1 MSAAKADEPQRR
13 LGRGLAALIGD
24 VGDEGAVLDRAARPQ
39 RRAQIAQLRASRA
52 NPRRS
57 FREEDLE
64 ELTASVREKGVIQ
77 PILVRRLP
85 GENDQFEIIAGE
97 RRWRAAQRAGVHDAP
112 IVVLDVTD
120 REALEIAIVENVQR
134 ADLNAI
140 DEAAG
145 YEQLASQFS
154 YTQEKLAEVI
164 GKSRSHIA
172 NTLRLL
178 KLPDSVKAHV
188 AAGALTAGHARALLA
203 LPDPEKAAE
212 KAVAK
217 RLSVREVEAM
227 ARAPEV
233 KSADGARKPRA
244 EKDADVRAIE
254 RELSEALGLSVALTP
269 RAEGGDLVIR
279 FTTLD
284 QLDMVARRLRG

>member
-1 MSAAKADEPQRR
+1 MSSDEPQRSR

-24 VGDEGAVLDRAARPQ
+24 VGDEIAVMERGRPQ
-39 RRAQIAQLRASRA
+39 RRAPIAQLRPSRA

-77 PILVRRLP
+77 PILVRRLSH
-85 GENDQFEIIAGE
+85 EAEAYEIIAGE

-145 YEQLASQFS
+145 YEQLIAQFS

-178 KLPDSVKAHV
+178 KLPDAVKAHV
-188 AAGALTAGHARALLA
+188 LDGALTAGHARALLT
-203 LPDPEKAAE
+203 LPDPEAAAR
-212 KAVAK
+212 KAVA
-217 RLSVREVEAM
+217 RGLSVRDVEAM

-233 KSADGARKPRA
+233 KSLGRPRKA
-244 EKDADVRAIE
+244 EKDADTLELE
-254 RELSEALGLSVALTP
+254 RELSAALGLDVTLNPKGA
-269 RAEGGDLVIR
+269 GGELAIR
-279 FTTLD
+279 YASLE
-284 QLDMVARRLRG
+284 QLDMLVRRLRG

>member
-1 MSAAKADEPQRR
+1 MSSEEPQRSR

-24 VGDEGAVLDRAARPQ
+24 VGDETAVMERARPQ
-39 RRAQIAQLRASRA
+39 RRAPIAKLRPSRA

-85 GENDQFEIIAGE
+85 NEAEAYEIIAGE

-145 YEQLASQFS
+145 YEQLIASFS

-178 KLPDSVKAHV
+178 KLPDAVKAHV
-188 AAGALTAGHARALLA
+188 LDGALTAGHARALLA
-203 LPDPEKAAE
+203 LPDPEAAAK
-212 KAVAK
+212 KAVA
-217 RLSVREVEAM
+217 RGLSVRDVEAM

-233 KSADGARKPRA
+233 KSLGRPRKP
-244 EKDADVRAIE
+244 EKDADALALE
-254 RELSEALGLSVALTP
+254 RELSSTLGLDVTLSP
-269 RAEGGDLVIR
+269 KGSGGELAIR
-279 FTTLD
+279 YASLE
-284 QLDMVARRLRG
+284 QLDMLVRRLRG

>member
-1 MSAAKADEPQRR
+1 MADEPQRSR

-24 VGDEGAVLDRAARPQ
+24 VGEESQMVDRSRSQ
-39 RRAQIAQLRASRA
+39 RRAPVAHLRAGRA
-52 NPRRS
+52 NPRKS

-64 ELTASVREKGVIQ
+64 DLTVSVREKGVIQ
-77 PILVRRLP
+77 PILVRRVT
-85 GENDQFEIIAGE
+85 GEPEHFEIIAGE

-145 YEQLASQFS
+145 YEQLMAQFS
-154 YTQEKLAEVI
+154 YTQEKLSEVI

-172 NTLRLL
+172 NTMRLL
-178 KLPDSVKAHV
+178 KLPDSIKAHV
-188 AAGALTAGHARALLA
+188 LEGALTAGHARALLA
-203 LPDPEKAAE
+203 LPDPEAAAE
-212 KAVAK
+212 RVVAK
-217 RLSVREVEAM
+217 GLSVRDVEAM

-233 KSADGARKPRA
+233 KSLSPRTKP
-244 EKDADVRAIE
+244 EKDADAVALE
-254 RELSEALGLSVALTP
+254 NELAEILGLGVTLSPKGSGGTLTI
-269 RAEGGDLVIR
+269 RYSDLE
-279 FTTLD
+279 
-284 QLDMVARRLRG
+284 QLDMLARRLRG

>member
-1 MSAAKADEPQRR
+1 MAEEPHRSR

-24 VGDEGAVLDRAARPQ
+24 VGEEPVAGERPRPQ
-39 RRAQIAQLRASRA
+39 RRAPIAQLRASRA
-52 NPRRS
+52 NPRRT
-57 FREEDLE
+57 FREDDLE

-85 GENDQFEIIAGE
+85 GEAESFEIIAGE

-112 IVVLDVTD
+112 IVVLDVTE

-134 ADLNAI
+134 ADLNAM

-145 YEQLASQFS
+145 YEQLRAQFS
-154 YTQEKLAEVI
+154 YTQEDLARVI

-178 KLPDSVKAHV
+178 KLPEAVKAHV
-188 AAGALTAGHARALLA
+188 EAGALSAGHARALLA
-203 LPDPEKAAE
+203 LPDPEAA
-212 KAVAK
+212 AK
-217 RLSVREVEAM
+217 RAVDKGLSVREVEAM

-233 KSADGARKPRA
+233 KSAPKAPKPDR
-244 EKDADVRAIE
+244 DADLVALE
-254 RELSEALGLSVALTP
+254 RELETALGLDVTLSPKAS
-269 RAEGGDLVIR
+269 GGTLAIR
-279 FTTLD
+279 YASLD
-284 QLDMVARRLRG
+284 QLDMLVRRLRG

>member
-1 MSAAKADEPQRR
+1 MTAAEEGRSR

-24 VGDEGAVLDRAARPQ
+24 VGEEVTVMDRARPQ
-39 RRAQIAQLRASRA
+39 RRAPIAQLKASRA
-52 NPRRS
+52 NPRRQ

-85 GENDQFEIIAGE
+85 GGEETFEIIAGE

-145 YEQLASQFS
+145 YEQLMAQFS

-178 KLPDSVKAHV
+178 KLPDAVKSHV
-188 AAGALTAGHARALLA
+188 LDGALSAGHARALLA
-203 LPDPEKAAE
+203 LPDPEGAARRV
-212 KAVAK
+212 VAK
-217 RLSVREVEAM
+217 GLSVRDVEAM

-233 KSADGARKPRA
+233 KSMPRA
-244 EKDADVRAIE
+244 PKSERDPDVVALE
-254 RELSEALGLSVALTP
+254 RELSTALGLDVTLSTKGP
-269 RAEGGDLVIR
+269 GGELAIR
-279 FTTLD
+279 YTSLD
-284 QLDMVARRLRG
+284 QLDMLARRLRG

>member
-1 MSAAKADEPQRR
+1 MAEEPQRSR

-24 VGDEGAVLDRAARPQ
+24 VGEETAVVDRSRPQ
-39 RRAQIAQLRASRA
+39 RRAPIAQIKASRH

-64 ELTASVREKGVIQ
+64 DLTASVREKGVIQ
-77 PILVRRLP
+77 PILVRRADGP
-85 GENDQFEIIAGE
+85 NEAYEIIAGE

-112 IVVLDVTD
+112 IVILDVTD

-145 YEQLASQFS
+145 YEQLMAQFS
-154 YTQEKLAEVI
+154 YTQEKLSEVI

-178 KLPDSVKAHV
+178 KLPDAVKAHV
-188 AAGALTAGHARALLA
+188 LDGALTAGHARALLA
-203 LPDPEKAAE
+203 LPDPEAA
-212 KAVAK
+212 AK
-217 RLSVREVEAM
+217 RVVEKGLSVRDVEAM
-227 ARAPEV
+227 GRAPEV
-233 KSADGARKPRA
+233 KSAAPRA
-244 EKDADVRAIE
+244 PKPDRDADTMALE
-254 RELSEALGLSVALTP
+254 KELGDALGLDVALSP
-269 RAEGGDLVIR
+269 KGAGGTLTIR
-279 FTTLD
+279 YADLD
-284 QLDMVARRLRG
+284 QLDMLARRLRG

>member
-1 MSAAKADEPQRR
+1 MSAGKEESQRR

-24 VGDEGAVLDRAARPQ
+24 VGDESSIVERASRPQ
-39 RRAQIAQLRASRA
+39 RRAPIAQLKASRA

-57 FREEDLE
+57 FREDDLE

-77 PILVRRLP
+77 PILVRRVA
-85 GENDQFEIIAGE
+85 GESDSYEIIAGE

-188 AAGALTAGHARALLA
+188 ANGALSAGHARALLA

-217 RLSVREVEAM
+217 GLSVREVEAM

-233 KSADGARKPRA
+233 KSADGAKRRT

-254 RELSEALGLSVALTP
+254 KDLSDALGLAVTLKPKAD
-269 RAEGGDLVIR
+269 GGDLTIR

>member
-1 MSAAKADEPQRR
+1 MTTTDEPRSR

-24 VGDEGAVLDRAARPQ
+24 VGEEVSAPAGHARPQ
-39 RRAQIAQLRASRA
+39 RRAPIAQLRPSRA

-57 FREEDLE
+57 FREEDLA

-77 PILVRRLP
+77 PILVRRLD
-85 GENDQFEIIAGE
+85 GATETYEIIAGE

-112 IVVLDVTD
+112 IVVLDVTE

-145 YEQLASQFS
+145 YEQLQAQFS
-154 YTQEKLAEVI
+154 YTQDDLARVI

-178 KLPDSVKAHV
+178 KLPDAVKAHV
-188 AAGALTAGHARALLA
+188 LEGSLTAGHARALLA
-203 LPDPEKAAE
+203 LPDPAAAAA
-212 KAVAK
+212 KAVA
-217 RLSVREVEAM
+217 RGLSVREVEAM
-227 ARAPEV
+227 ARAPET
-233 KSADGARKPRA
+233 KSASRPKPARDP
-244 EKDADVRAIE
+244 DVVALE
-254 RELSEALGLSVALTP
+254 SELAAALGLDVGLSPKGQGGELT
-269 RAEGGDLVIR
+269 IR
-279 FTTLD
+279 YASLD
-284 QLDMVARRLRG
+284 QLDMIVRRLRG